1 MDKQREGIKMIKG
14 IILLVLFTG
23 IALVVGKLVSKL
35 NLPSIL
41 GWLIT
46 GMVIG
51 PHALNW
57 MNSSIMDAG
66 WFHVISNVGE
76 VLVGMMIGSELIL
89 KELKKSGKQIVGICF
104 FEGMAAFILVAAA
117 FLIFADLPISIALI
131 FGAIALATAPAPSLS
146 IVKEYNAKGPVAKTL
161 IPLAALD
168 DVLGLIVFFLV
179 IGVVSGSMTGE
190 SVNILSIIMMIVLPL
205 GIGAFTGFIGAKILQ
220 NKSPKEVA
228 DNGITK
234 DKTLALENSKIKIL
248 LKISLLI
255 ALTVIIGRY
264 VNDNILSINLLLS
277 GIAFFAI
284 IVNKVEKETLI
295 EIMDIFNPIIGIGL
309 VIMVVNLGAPL
320 DYNLIFGAGLL
331 TVIYIVAR
339 AVGKILGAYTGGK
352 LFKADDKV
360 CKYLGL
366 SLLPHSGVSLIFT
379 GIAVTALLPFE
390 PEYATMIQGTIA
402 AAAVI
407 NEIIAVFLAKQA
419 FKMAGEIGE
428 KEEIEKNEVKEELVV
443 D

>member
-1 MDKQREGIKMIKG
+1 MIKG
-14 IILLVLFTG
+14 IMLLAIFVI
-23 IALVVGKLVSKL
+23 IALIVGNLVSKL

-41 GWLIT
+41 GWLLT

-57 MNSSIMDAG
+57 MNSSIMDAE
-66 WFHVISNVGE
+66 WFDIISNIGE
-76 VLVGMMIGSELIL
+76 VLVGMLIGGELL
-89 KELKKSGKQIVGICF
+89 LEELKKSGKQILGICF
-104 FEGMAAFILVAAA
+104 FEGMTAFIFVAVA
-117 FLIFADLPISIALI
+117 FFIFAGVPISIALI

-146 IVKEYNAKGPVAKTL
+146 IVKEYNAKGPVSKTL

-168 DVLGLIVFFLV
+168 DVLALIIFFLV
-179 IGVVSGSMTGE
+179 IGAVTGSMTGE
-190 SVNILSIIMMIVLPL
+190 SVNIVSILMMIILPL
-205 GIGAFTGFIGAKILQ
+205 GIGAFTGIIGAKILQ
-220 NKSPKEVA
+220 DKIGEE
-228 DNGITK
+228 GIAIC
-234 DKTLALENSKIKIL
+234 DKYSKVKII
-248 LKISLLI
+248 LKIILLI
-255 ALTVIIGRY
+255 AITVIIGRY
-264 VNDNILSINLLLS
+264 VNYNILSINLLLS
-277 GIAFFAI
+277 GITFFTI
-284 IVNKVEKETLI
+284 IVNKVEKERLKEII
-295 EIMDIFNPIIGIGL
+295 EIVNPIISIGL

-331 TVIYIVAR
+331 TVIYILAR
-339 AVGKILGAYTGGK
+339 GIGKIVGSYAGGK
-352 LFKADDKV
+352 LFKADEKV

-379 GIAVTALLPFE
+379 GIAVEALLPFE

-428 KEEIEKNEVKEELVV
+428 KDENQVNEELVV
-443 D
+443 DEVIN

>member
-1 MDKQREGIKMIKG
+1 MIKG
-14 IILLVLFTG
+14 IILLALFTG

-117 FLIFADLPISIALI
+117 FFVFADLPISIALI

-234 DKTLALENSKIKIL
+234 DKTLARENSKIKIL

-339 AVGKILGAYTGGK
+339 AVGKILGSYTGGK

>member
-1 MDKQREGIKMIKG
+1 MIKG
-14 IILLVLFTG
+14 IVLLALFTG

-89 KELKKSGKQIVGICF
+89 RELKKSGKQIVGICF

-117 FLIFADLPISIALI
+117 FFIFADLPISIALI

-220 NKSPKEVA
+220 NKSPKELA

-320 DYNLIFGAGLL
+320 DYNLIFGAGFL

-360 CKYLGL
+360 CKYL
-366 SLLPHSGVSLIFT
+366 
-379 GIAVTALLPFE
+379 
-390 PEYATMIQGTIA
+390 
-402 AAAVI
+402 
-407 NEIIAVFLAKQA
+407 K
-419 FKMAGEIGE
+419 KM
-428 KEEIEKNEVKEELVV
+428 K
-443 D
+443 

>member
-1 MDKQREGIKMIKG
+1 MIKG
-14 IILLVLFTG
+14 IILLALFTG
-23 IALVVGKLVSKL
+23 IALLVGKLVSKL

-320 DYNLIFGAGLL
+320 DYNLIFGAGLF

-428 KEEIEKNEVKEELVV
+428 KKEIEKNEIKEELVV